1 MHRLANA
8 QAFQARPMPPEQ
20 PHRLG
25 RVLVVDDDPRLRS
38 RITRCFADHRYLAL
52 GSSGG
57 DAARHLQHGP
67 FSLVVLDVSPAAFD
81 GLDLLRRI
89 RACSDVP
96 VILITGQGE
105 GAIDRVV
112 GLELGA
118 DDFLCAP
125 LDLRELL
132 ARARAILRRQQA
144 GRRSAAAPLKGG
156 YRFAGW
162 ELHHRSRVLK
172 DPAGAAVGLT
182 RKEFALLLAFLEAP
196 GRPLS
201 RAHLMRA
208 TRMHEDVFDRSIDI
222 QVLRLRRKIETDPAA
237 PRLIRT
243 ERGLGY
249 LLDAR
254 VELLF

>member
-1 MHRLANA
+1 MPPD
-8 QAFQARPMPPEQ
+8 QAR
-20 PHRLG
+20 HLG
-25 RVLVVDDDPRLRS
+25 RVLVVDDDPGLRG
-38 RITRCFADHRYLAL
+38 RITRCFADHRYLVQ

-67 FSLVVLDVSPAAFD
+67 FSLVVLDVRPAAFD

-89 RACSDVP
+89 RAGSDVP
-96 VILITGQGE
+96 VILVTGQGE

-118 DDFLCAP
+118 DDVLCAP

-144 GRRSAAAPLKGG
+144 GRRPAAAPLKGG

-162 ELHHRSRVLK
+162 ELHHRSRALT

-182 RKEFALLLAFLEAP
+182 RREFALLVAFLEAP

-222 QVLRLRRKIETDPAA
+222 QVLRLRRKIEADPAA

-249 LLDAR
+249 RLDAR